1 MSDLGPVAP
10 RHMVANALAAAALV
24 RAYGID
30 PAAVKQG
37 LVNYLPGAHRIQLVA
52 NHNDVLWI
60 NDSKATNPHAA
71 SAALSAFQQVVW
83 IAGGLSKGV
92 NYDDLVKEHAPR
104 LKAVVL
110 IGTDTEALEGGAL
123 QRHAP
128 DVPPVIAPPKGD
140 TEGVQT
146 AASDAASPIYG
157 ETIMAQAVA
166 SAAGVATPGDT
177 VLMAPAAAS
186 MDQFSSYAHR
196 GDAFVLAVR
205 ELVEGQAPTTEE

>member
-1 MSDLGPVAP
+1 
-10 RHMVANALAAAALV
+10 
-24 RAYGID
+24 
-30 PAAVKQG
+30 
-37 LVNYLPGAHRIQLVA
+37 
-52 NHNDVLWI
+52 
-60 NDSKATNPHAA
+60 
-71 SAALSAFQQVVW
+71 
-83 IAGGLSKGV
+83 
-92 NYDDLVKEHAPR
+92 

-110 IGTDTEALEGGAL
+110 IGTDTEALEAAL

-128 DVPPVIAPPKGD
+128 DVPVIAPPKGD

-146 AASDAASPIYG
+146 AAGDAASPIYG

>member
-1 MSDLGPVAP
+1 MTF
-10 RHMVANALAAAALV
+10 
-24 RAYGID
+24 
-30 PAAVKQG
+30 
-37 LVNYLPGAHRIQLVA
+37 
-52 NHNDVLWI
+52 LWI

-71 SAALSAFQQVVW
+71 SAALSSFQQVVW

-110 IGTDTEALEGGAL
+110 IGTDTEALEGSL

-128 DVPPVIAPPKGD
+128 DVPVIAQAKGD
-140 TEGVQT
+140 TEKVQT
-146 AASDAASPIYG
+146 VAGNAASPIYG
-157 ETIMAQAVA
+157 EAIMAQAVA
-166 SAAGVATPGDT
+166 SAAQLATPGDT

-196 GDAFVLAVR
+196 GDAFVQAVR